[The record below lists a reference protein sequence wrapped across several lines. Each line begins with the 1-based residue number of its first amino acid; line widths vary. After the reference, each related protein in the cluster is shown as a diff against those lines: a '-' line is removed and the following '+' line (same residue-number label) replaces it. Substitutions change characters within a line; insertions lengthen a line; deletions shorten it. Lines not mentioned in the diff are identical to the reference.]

1 MATPQHPENIFQA
14 ARVPPPA
21 SKQTP
26 VKSTYVRAGQDY
38 PSWRF
43 HEQHGSKLVQNEAE
57 DLAALETGWGSTPF
71 EAPLPDAPAP
81 TGRENLAA
89 WQKMVDRLT
98 VENEKLTEEN
108 MRLRSQVEDSKDV
121 ATVADLRDKLAISER
136 ARTGLQ
142 KTLDA
147 RESAKARFLAEK
159 MKDASGLA
167 PVADETPE
175 GGDDLM
181 QLIRQHG
188 HGGAEP
194 PYEQ

>member
-1 MATPQHPENIFQA
+1 MATQHPENIFQA
-14 ARVPPPA
+14 ARVPPPT

-26 VKSTYVRAGQDY
+26 IKSTYVRAGQDY
-38 PSWRF
+38 PSWRY

-57 DLAALETGWGSTPF
+57 DLAALETGWGAAPF

-81 TGRENLAA
+81 SGRENLAA

-121 ATVADLRDKLAISER
+121 ASIAELREKLEISER
-136 ARTGLQ
+136 ARKGLQ
-142 KTLDA
+142 VAADA
-147 RESAKARFLAEK
+147 SELAKARMRAEK
-159 MKDASGLA
+159 MKQTA
-167 PVADETPE
+167 PAVVAEEPE

-188 HGGAEP
+188 GQAEP
-194 PYEQ
+194 PPEE